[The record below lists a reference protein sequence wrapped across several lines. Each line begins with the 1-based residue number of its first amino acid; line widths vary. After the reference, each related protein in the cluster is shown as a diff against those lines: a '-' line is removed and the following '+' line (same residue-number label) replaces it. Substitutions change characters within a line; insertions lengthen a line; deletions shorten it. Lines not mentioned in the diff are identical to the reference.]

1 MKYVRPNLHE
11 KLNTAKVVE
20 EQGTVT
26 LTLPS
31 LFGEGEREFTADRT
45 TVNNLNGRKQSSV
58 HISSG
63 DNVVG
68 ISLPQASSPRV
79 VVEWYSNGVRM
90 VRVDGAPSTIAESL
104 VALVGVIT
112 SRVGGE
118 VDTAGRL
125 TAELCGCLDELVK
138 LAAERL

>member
-45 TVNNLNGRKQSSV
+45 TVNNLNGRKQSTL

-68 ISLPQASSPRV
+68 ISLPQAGSPRV

-125 TAELCGCLDELVK
+125 TAELCGCLDELVE